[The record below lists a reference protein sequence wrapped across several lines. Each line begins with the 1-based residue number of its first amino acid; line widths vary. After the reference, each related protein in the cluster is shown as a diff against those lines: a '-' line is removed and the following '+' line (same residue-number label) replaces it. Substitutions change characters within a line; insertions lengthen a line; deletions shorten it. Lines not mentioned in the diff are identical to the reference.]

1 MGHADLITAG
11 ALSTDRTPGAK
22 IRIGISGWSYAGWR
36 GVFYPPKLRHADEL
50 RFAAERFRSIE
61 INGSFYR
68 MQTPQNFGDWQ
79 AQTPDTFEFAVK
91 GPKFITHMKGLR
103 DVEVPLANFL
113 ASGPL
118 RLGRKLG
125 PMLWQFPARRSFDAD
140 LFEAFLALLPK
151 TQREAAELGARHDQ
165 RLRAP
170 AFLDVEED
178 RPIRHAVEIRSD
190 SFRDNRFIALL
201 RRYKVALVV
210 ADTVEWPL
218 LADLTSDFVYCRLHG
233 SEELYASGYADDALD
248 RWARLVATW
257 ADGDDPEDAPHVTTR
272 LPHRKSGRDVYLYF
286 DNDAKVRAPKDA
298 QSLIAKLSAALPQA

>member
-1 MGHADLITAG
+1 MGHADL
-11 ALSTDRTPGAK
+11 TPGAPDASRK
-22 IRIGISGWSYAGWR
+22 PGGTIRVGISGWSYAGWR

-50 RFAAERFRSIE
+50 RFAAEQFPSIE

-68 MQTPQNFGDWQ
+68 MQTPASFGEWH
-79 AQTPDTFEFAVK
+79 ARTPDAFEFAVK

-103 DVEVPLANFL
+103 DVEVPLANFF

-151 TQREAAELGARHDQ
+151 TQGEAAELGARHDQ

-190 SFRDNRFIALL
+190 SFRDERFIALL
-201 RRYKVALVV
+201 RRYEAALVV
-210 ADTVEWPL
+210 ADTVDWPL

-233 SEELYASGYADDALD
+233 SEQLYASGYEDDALD
-248 RWARLVATW
+248 RWARLVNAW
-257 ADGDDPEDAPHVTTR
+257 ADGEDPKDAPHVTTL
-272 LPHRKSGRDVYLYF
+272 LPPRERGRDVYLYF

-298 QSLIAKLSAALPQA
+298 QSLIDKLSVALPQA